1 MTSRA
6 ELIESLKKYSTPFN
20 DEQKFIDRFLEL
32 LKSPDA
38 YQRTHLPSHITG
50 SAFIIDEERQ
60 STLLTHHAKLNKWL
74 QPGGHADGDENVL
87 GVALREAEEE
97 TGLKTFT
104 IPSSNIFD
112 IDIHLIPARKDF
124 PEHYHYDIRF
134 LFIASKDEPLVI
146 TEESHDLGWKKIT
159 DIETLTGNN
168 PSMVRMAKK
177 ISEGVKAIS

>member
-6 ELIESLKKYSTPFN
+6 ELIESLKKYSTSFN
-20 DEQKFIDRFLEL
+20 DEKQFIDLFLEL

-38 YQRTHLPSHITG
+38 YQRTHVPGHITG
-50 SAFIIDEERQ
+50 SAFIIDQEREF
-60 STLLTHHAKLNKWL
+60 TLLTHHAKLNKWL
-74 QPGGHADGDENVL
+74 QPGGHADGDENVM

-97 TGLKTFT
+97 TGLKHFT
-104 IPSSNIFD
+104 LLLPNIFD
-112 IDIHLIPARKDF
+112 LDIHLIPARKDF

-146 TEESHDLGWKKIT
+146 TEESHDLGWKKIS
-159 DIETLTGNN
+159 DIERLTENN

-177 ISEGVKAIS
+177 VSGFK